1 MVEEIL
7 KAEKGNLNLSLK
19 GAFVKLLKKVLTSVL
34 DGEADEVSLSL
45 KTSKV
50 KTAPKTLKNKTLVS
64 KKVYGLKLMVG
75 KETISDYDLQG
86 AKFQVKL
93 SIKLEKA
100 PKNLYVLNVNTG
112 KLIKAS
118 YQKGKLC
125 LRQMKR
131 VNSQL

>member
-1 MVEEIL
+1 M

-19 GAFVKLLKKVLTSVL
+19 GASVKLSKKVLTSVL

-64 KKVYGLKLMVG
+64 KKVYGLKLMVE
-75 KETISDYDLQG
+75 KETMSDYDLQG
-86 AKFQVKL
+86 EKFQVKL

-100 PKNLYVLNVNTG
+100 PMNLYVLNVNTG

-118 YQKGKLC
+118 YQKGKLS